1 MYQMLKQD
9 TDMAVF
15 FDWLT
20 NTLQIDK
27 TEAYS
32 MVALLAVLV
41 LVLTIGALKRK
52 AAFLVGF
59 MIRMTCGV
67 AMILVVN
74 SILSYYQIST
84 LVGVNAISL
93 LTSAILG
100 IPGVCVLYAILFL

>member
-1 MYQMLKQD
+1 MLKKD
-9 TDMAVF
+9 TNMAVF

-20 NTLQIDK
+20 NTLQINK

-59 MIRMTCGV
+59 MIRMTGGV

-74 SILSYYQIST
+74 SILSYYQISR
-84 LVGVNAISL
+84 LVGINAISL

>member
-1 MYQMLKQD
+1 MLKWD

-20 NTLQIDK
+20 NTLQINK
-27 TEAYS
+27 TEGYS
-32 MVALLAVLV
+32 MLALLAVLV
-41 LVLTIGALKRK
+41 LVLTIGVLKRK
-52 AAFLVGF
+52 AAFLIGF
-59 MIRMTCGV
+59 IVRMTCGV

-74 SILSYYQIST
+74 SILSYYEIST